1 MKKQRKLIQFKSDE
15 EEFKFWSTHNSL
27 DYIDKKNIWKGI
39 FPNLKLTSRVLP
51 LRLPIAMIDRVKVRA
66 HKVGMPYQTLL
77 KLFIAKELGYHV

>member
-1 MKKQRKLIQFKSDE
+1 MKKQKNLIQFKNEE

-27 DYIDKKNIWKGI
+27 DYIDKKNIWKGR

-51 LRLPIAMIDRVKVRA
+51 LRLPIAIIDRAKVRA

-77 KLFIAKELGYHV
+77 KLFIAKELGYHI